1 MANRYNRE
9 VMKQSVNKIKNFW
22 WIPVG
27 VLHIVGIVLG
37 ASYDLNIAKA
47 IYAPDNL
54 FGKIIEYVGSVPGY
68 VLVGFVGPLLFIAT
82 RSSSKNWIKY
92 LGFAAFFV
100 IPLVSG
106 LVLGYDV
113 FYDSLHAVGF
123 LGGMVV
129 TMGLDALLYLA
140 FKNADP
146 KDALKDAF
154 IIAISF
160 AVTFILVFLLKKLV
174 ERPRFIYVVGD
185 LDAFKPLFD
194 FSSKLEGVDESLLN
208 SFPSGHSAIAATFL
222 LVPLLCKYN
231 EKTKNLQG
239 IFFITACLW
248 LLITMLGR
256 MSDGHH
262 YLSDVCFGAFLGA
275 LLSFLTNFFSKF
287 VKLEKK
293 DETENG

>member
-1 MANRYNRE
+1 
-9 VMKQSVNKIKNFW
+9 MKQSVNAIKNFW

-27 VLHIVGIVLG
+27 VLLILGIVLG

-47 IYAPDNL
+47 IYAEGNI
-54 FGKIIEYVGSVPGY
+54 FGKIIEYIGSIPGY

-82 RSSSKNWIKY
+82 RSSSKKWIKY

-113 FYDSLHAVGF
+113 FYDSLHLVGF
-123 LGGMVV
+123 LCGMVI
-129 TMGLDALLYLA
+129 TMGLDALLYFA
-140 FKNADP
+140 FKTADP

-154 IIAISF
+154 IIAIAF
-160 AVTFILVFLLKKLV
+160 AITFILVFVLKKLV
-174 ERPRFIYVVGD
+174 ERPRFIYVATD

-222 LVPLLCKYN
+222 LFPLLCKYN

-262 YLSDVCFGAFLGA
+262 YLSDVCFGAFIGA
-275 LLSFLTNFFSKF
+275 LFSFLANFFSKF

-293 DETENG
+293 DEAENG